1 MVRIATSEKVG
12 GGGSGLTQDSYHTMR
27 VGDAMGE
34 KERAQALH
42 AIMVLS
48 LEIGQRGGLAA
59 PIVTQAQK
67 ILDVNNK
74 HREEAESHIRSARNG
89 GDWQGQRGNVVRQA
103 MKRVIDAIE
112 YGDLPPGRKS
122 KEYRRLVDRAKKVLE
137 KAGETSDYMSAD
149 SGASFGMEHSET
161 VPERRVQPAAMAGN
175 DKLLDSL
182 LDEEEGEGENG
193 SLIATLMDEEEEEE
207 VNQPGAGL
215 RLAPMAGGAEPMS
228 HMDGSAEGET
238 SAQATQV
245 MEAETE
251 QASPTVEEDD
261 KIGDEESDDDPADQ
275 LLALQKQVAELT
287 KAIKHEEEMAGEDL
301 DEDEFVEDEF
311 IEEDIPETRMRG
323 RRSSSAAPMATRE
336 STVRTA
342 SRAAPARRAMAA
354 APVASSKSRR
364 VQEED
369 EEEDD
374 DVMEGGRRNSTL
386 DTYRL
391 LLETVWVDDLLDP
404 AEVDLLRRKRIELG
418 IDFETH
424 LKMTREMLGGL
435 D

>member
-1 MVRIATSEKVG
+1 
-12 GGGSGLTQDSYHTMR
+12 MR

-137 KAGETSDYMSAD
+137 KAGETSDYMGAD

-161 VPERRVQPAAMAGN
+161 VPERRVQPAAMVGN

-182 LDEEEGEGENG
+182 LDEEEGGGEDG

-207 VNQPGAGL
+207 VKQPGSGL

-245 MEAETE
+245 MEPETE

-261 KIGDEESDDDPADQ
+261 QIGDEEGDGDAADQ

-301 DEDEFVEDEF
+301 EEDLDEDEFVEDEF
-311 IEEDIPETRMRG
+311 IEEDIPETRMRR

-336 STVRTA
+336 SNVRTA

-364 VQEED
+364 VQEE

-374 DVMEGGRRNSTL
+374 DVVEGGRRSSTL

>member
-1 MVRIATSEKVG
+1 
-12 GGGSGLTQDSYHTMR
+12 MR
-27 VGDAMGE
+27 VGDVMGE

-59 PIVTQAQK
+59 PIVAQAQK
-67 ILDVNNK
+67 VLDVNNK
-74 HREEAESHIRSARNG
+74 HRDEAESHIRSARNG

-137 KAGETSDYMSAD
+137 KAGEASDYTGAD
-149 SGASFGMEHSET
+149 SGSSFGMERSEPM
-161 VPERRVQPAAMAGN
+161 PERRVQPAAGVGDDN
-175 DKLLDSL
+175 LLDSL
-182 LDEEEGEGENG
+182 LDEEKSGGEEG
-193 SLIATLMDEEEEEE
+193 SLIATLMDDEEEEEE
-207 VNQPGAGL
+207 VERPGAGL

-228 HMDGSAEGET
+228 HMDGSSVEEDT
-238 SAQATQV
+238 PAQA
-245 MEAETE
+245 MEPATE
-251 QASPTVEEDD
+251 QASSAVEDD
-261 KIGDEESDDDPADQ
+261 DQISDEGDDAADQ

-287 KAIKHEEEMAGEDL
+287 KAIKHEEEMAGEAI
-301 DEDEFVEDEF
+301 EEEFLEEEFAEEEF
-311 IEEDIPETRMRG
+311 IEEEVPETRR
-323 RRSSSAAPMATRE
+323 RRSTSSVAPMATRDGA
-336 STVRTA
+336 VRTP
-342 SRAAPARRAMAA
+342 SRASPARRAMAA

-369 EEEDD
+369 EEEEDD
-374 DVMEGGRRNSTL
+374 EMEGGRRSSTL

>member
-1 MVRIATSEKVG
+1 
-12 GGGSGLTQDSYHTMR
+12 MR
-27 VGDAMGE
+27 VGDVMGE

-59 PIVTQAQK
+59 PIVAQAQK
-67 ILDVNNK
+67 VLDVNNK

-137 KAGETSDYMSAD
+137 KAGEASDYTGAD
-149 SGASFGMEHSET
+149 SGASFGMERSEPM
-161 VPERRVQPAAMAGN
+161 PERRVQPAAGVGDDN
-175 DKLLDSL
+175 LLDSL
-182 LDEEEGEGENG
+182 LDEEKSGGEDG

-207 VNQPGAGL
+207 AEKPGAGL

-228 HMDGSAEGET
+228 HMDGS
-238 SAQATQV
+238 S
-245 MEAETE
+245 
-251 QASPTVEEDD
+251 VEEDTPAQAMEPATEQVSSAVED
-261 KIGDEESDDDPADQ
+261 DVQISDEDDDPADQ

-287 KAIKHEEEMAGEDL
+287 KAIKHEEEMAGEAI
-301 DEDEFVEDEF
+301 EEEF
-311 IEEDIPETRMRG
+311 IEEEFVEEEFIEEEVPETRR
-323 RRSSSAAPMATRE
+323 RRSTSSVAPMATRE
-336 STVRTA
+336 GAVRTP
-342 SRAAPARRAMAA
+342 SRASPARRAMAA
-354 APVASSKSRR
+354 APVATSKSRR
-364 VQEED
+364 VQEEEE
-369 EEEDD
+369 EEEDNE
-374 DVMEGGRRNSTL
+374 MGGGRRSSTL

>member
-1 MVRIATSEKVG
+1 
-12 GGGSGLTQDSYHTMR
+12 MR

-67 ILDVNNK
+67 TLDVNNK

-137 KAGETSDYMSAD
+137 KAGETSDYMGAD

-161 VPERRVQPAAMAGN
+161 VPERRVQPAAMMGN

-182 LDEEEGEGENG
+182 LDEEGGEGEDG

-207 VNQPGAGL
+207 IKQPGAGL
-215 RLAPMAGGAEPMS
+215 RLAPMAGSAEPMS
-228 HMDGSAEGET
+228 HMDGSAEGDT

-245 MEAETE
+245 MEPATE
-251 QASPTVEEDD
+251 QASPMVEEDD
-261 KIGDEESDDDPADQ
+261 QIDDDDSDDDAADQ

-287 KAIKHEEEMAGEDL
+287 KAIKHEEEMARDDLEEDL
-301 DEDEFVEDEF
+301 DEDELIEEEF
-311 IEEDIPETRMRG
+311 IEEDVPETRMRR
-323 RRSSSAAPMATRE
+323 RRSASAAPMATRE
-336 STVRTA
+336 STARTA
-342 SRAAPARRAMAA
+342 SRASPARRAMAA
-354 APVASSKSRR
+354 APVASTKSRR
-364 VQEED
+364 VQEE
-369 EEEDD
+369 EEEE
-374 DVMEGGRRNSTL
+374 DVMEGGRRSSTL